1 METIYQIIN
10 PNGISYDWAM
20 LVIPA
25 VCLIGSFLALIVE
38 DHASEK
44 QKREVNMP
52 KKKPLKV
59 TITISDK
66 PYTKAERYRRW
77 DMAIGDGYRA
87 YLLKNADK
95 LLEEYKKNG

>member
-1 METIYQIIN
+1 
-10 PNGISYDWAM
+10 
-20 LVIPA
+20 
-25 VCLIGSFLALIVE
+25 
-38 DHASEK
+38 
-44 QKREVNMP
+44 MP

-66 PYTKAERYRRW
+66 PYTTDERYRRW